1 MKMDAISLEEVIQA
15 VNGKAISNARGLMVN
30 GVSVDSR
37 NVHKGNVFFAIK
49 GDHYDGRQFIEQAF
63 DAGAIGAVVSKQG
76 GIDISGKCLPLI
88 LVDDVKTALGDLARH
103 YRRKL
108 NAKIIG
114 ITGSNGKTTTKEML
128 YHLLSHFAPVVK
140 PQKSFNNFI
149 GVPLTIFE
157 INSKHKYGILEMGT
171 NAPGEILRLSEIGLP
186 DIAVILNISK
196 THLEGL
202 GSIEGVALEKG
213 DIVKNLKEDGVF
225 VYNADNPWC
234 CEIADKFR
242 GNKISF
248 GFGPNAQIR
257 GTDAKKKGNGS
268 VFTIDIDY
276 NTPPFPPHWGVKGVK
291 PVSGYPPKTLPPL
304 WGGGGGCRRQFEIQL
319 HVPGHHNIS
328 NCLASFAVC
337 HALGL
342 DISGLHNAFLSFKLP
357 DMRIDSQQIG
367 NVTFIN
373 DAYNANPESIFAAL
387 KYFEEIDTAGRKIF
401 ICGDMLEL
409 GKESHALHKEV
420 GEKMSAINLDLLWTV
435 GKYASDIASA
445 AKDGG
450 MDVEKVLSFRS
461 LDDITEYDM
470 GEFRENDVILIK
482 GSRGMHMETII
493 DKYRK
498 YFSLRVLTHN

>member
-1 MKMDAISLEEVIQA
+1 MDAISLEEVIQA
-15 VNGKAISNARGLMVN
+15 VNGKAISNASGLMVN

-76 GIDISGKCLPLI
+76 GIDISSKCLPLI
-88 LVDDVKTALGDLARH
+88 LVDDVKTALGDLARY

-157 INSKHKYGILEMGT
+157 IESKHKYGILEMGT

-234 CEIADKFR
+234 CEIADKFG

-248 GFGPNAQIR
+248 GFGPNAQII
-257 GTDAKKKGNGS
+257 GTDAKKNGNGS

-276 NTPPFPPHWGVKGVK
+276 NTFRLCGGK
-291 PVSGYPPKTLPPL
+291 
-304 WGGGGGCRRQFEIQL
+304 GGGRRQFEIQL

-337 HALGL
+337 YALGL
-342 DISGLHNAFLSFKLP
+342 DISGLHNAFLSFKMP

-373 DAYNANPESIFAAL
+373 DAYNANPESVFAAL
-387 KYFEEIDTAGRKIF
+387 KYFEEIDAAGRKIF

-420 GEKMSAINLDLLWTV
+420 GEKASALNLDLLWTV

-461 LDDITEYDM
+461 LDDVTEYDM
-470 GEFRENDVILIK
+470 GGFRENDVILIK

-498 YFSLRVLTHN
+498 YFSPRVLTHN

>member
-15 VNGKAISNARGLMVN
+15 VNGKAISNVSGLMVN

-63 DAGAIGAVVSKQG
+63 DAGAIGVVVSKQG

-157 INSKHKYGILEMGT
+157 IESKHKYGILEMGT

-213 DIVKNLKEDGVF
+213 DILKNLKENGVF
-225 VYNADNPWC
+225 VYNADNPLC
-234 CEIADKFR
+234 CEIADKFG

-248 GFGPNAQIR
+248 GLGQNAQIR

-276 NTPPFPPHWGVKGVK
+276 NTFRLCGVKG
-291 PVSGYPPKTLPPL
+291 
-304 WGGGGGCRRQFEIQL
+304 GGRRQFEIQL
-319 HVPGHHNIS
+319 QVPGHHNIS

-342 DISGLHNAFLSFKLP
+342 DISGLYNAFLSFKMP

-373 DAYNANPESIFAAL
+373 DAYNANPESVFAAL
-387 KYFEEIDTAGRKIF
+387 KYFEEIDAAGRKIF

-409 GKESHALHKEV
+409 GKESHALHKEL
-420 GEKMSAINLDLLWTV
+420 GEKASTLNLDLLWTV
-435 GKYASDIASA
+435 GKYASDIAGA

-493 DKYRK
+493 DKYRE
-498 YFSLRVLTHN
+498 YFSPRVLTHN